1 MRRKQV
7 LLLAFAAVLPA
18 LAATAA
24 PAAELPKAQGPE
36 LRVSSSTA
44 PGASLRHPVAAFT
57 ATGSLVT
64 WEDDRAGIVGRF
76 FGADSVAQS
85 AALTLVANHVPTLL
99 PYKTQVT
106 IAKEPAIAVLPS
118 GQFFLF
124 WTEETDIEEADLFF
138 IQDTLID
145 HEVFGRLFNAAGTPA
160 GDRFRV
166 HAGSAGFQNGA
177 RALVR
182 SADVVV
188 VWQSSRNPVFPT
200 NGATDGVFARTF
212 DFSGHATSPELRV
225 SPAGTR
231 SSNPAIAGAKGKFLV
246 AFDGSDGNGRGVFAQ
261 PYTAALAPI
270 GAAVRVNTDTALDQR
285 RPAVAADVAGNYLVV
300 WQSQFPDIKHARVYG
315 QQLGAAGNLIGGQIA
330 VSKGADKYEV
340 APAVAAGT
348 STFLVS
354 WLGYGDTFPTGILV
368 SSIDRVTGAVGA
380 AVQVNQRSLGANTQN
395 WLAGNGA
402 GAFLSTWEGFAG
414 DDLGISGRRITE

>member
-7 LLLAFAAVLPA
+7 LLLAFAALLPG
-18 LAATAA
+18 LAA
-24 PAAELPKAQGPE
+24 PAVALTKGAEV
-36 LRVSSSTA
+36 RVSPLAA

-57 ATGSLVT
+57 SGGSSLVA
-64 WEDDRAGIVGRF
+64 WEDDRAGVVGRF
-76 FGADSVAQS
+76 FGADSVAQG
-85 AALTLVANHVPTLL
+85 AAVTLVANHVPTVL

-106 IAKEPAIAVLPS
+106 IAKDPSIAVLPS

-145 HEVFGRLFNAAGTPA
+145 HEVFGRLFSAAGTPV

-166 HAGSAGFQNGA
+166 HTSSAGFQNGA

-182 SADVVV
+182 ANDLVV
-188 VWQSSRNPVFPT
+188 VWQTSRNPVFPT
-200 NGATDGVFARTF
+200 NGANDGIFARTF
-212 DFSGHATSPELRV
+212 DFSGNATSPELRV

-231 SSNPAIAGAKGKFLV
+231 SSGPAIAGTKGKFLI

-270 GAAVRVNTDTALDQR
+270 GSIVRVNTDTALDQR
-285 RPAVAADVAGNYLVV
+285 RAAVASDAAGNYLVV
-300 WQSQFPDIKHARVYG
+300 WQSQSPDIKHARVYG
-315 QQLGAAGNLIGGQIA
+315 QQLGAAGNLIGAQLA
-330 VSKGADKYEV
+330 VSQGTDKYEV
-340 APAVAAGT
+340 APSVAAGPV
-348 STFLVS
+348 TFLVS
-354 WLGYGDTFPTGILV
+354 WLGYGDTFPTGILAASV
-368 SSIDRVTGAVGA
+368 NRVTGAVGA
-380 AVQVNQRSLGANTQN
+380 PVQLNQQSLGANTQN

-414 DDLGISGRRITE
+414 DDLGISGRKITE